1 MENMNKINYTKPE
14 KALGTILFIICIL
27 ALILTILSGCS
38 ITYNDP
44 IYEDHPHTT
53 EIYHH
58 NELVYF
64 GYWEGFYYYY
74 GTPHF
79 YPWWYYYQFLPP
91 YHHHIHTHVHI
102 HCDNGYYVYGHSYGH
117 RGDKFNNKDGGNFT
131 TDIKLRNP
139 KSKTNV
145 FPRNWKS
152 NNSTKINKQ
161 NNNVIKNNSNSNVI
175 RNSNKNI
182 SNNKIKVNN
191 GSKRSN
197 KTNTRRK

>member
-1 MENMNKINYTKPE
+1 MKHNNLEYTKHE
-14 KALGTILFIICIL
+14 KLVGKIFIMIIMIAIAITL
-27 ALILTILSGCS
+27 LSGCG
-38 ITYNDP
+38 ITYTYNDP

-53 EIYHH
+53 EVYHY

-64 GYWEGFYYYY
+64 GYWDGFYYYY

-102 HCDNGYYVYGHSYGH
+102 HCDNGYYIYGH

-131 TDIKLRNP
+131 TEIKLRNP

-152 NNSTKINKQ
+152 NNSTRINKQ
-161 NNNVIKNNSNSNVI
+161 NDNIIKNNIKPNII
-175 RNSNKNI
+175 RNFNKNR
-182 SNNKIKVNN
+182 SNNKTRINQNGGNN
-191 GSKRSN
+191 RKNRKSN
-197 KTNTRRK
+197 R